1 MAKLYF
7 KGPEVTQHQELDK
20 ELLKLVEQGM
30 TQREKQGSFRSF
42 YDLEIM
48 GITIYYKKNWRYEG
62 LSQEEVKSA
71 AANS

>member
-7 KGPEVTQHQELDK
+7 KGPEVTKRNELEK

-30 TQREKQGSFRSF
+30 SQRERQGSFRSF
-42 YDLEIM
+42 YDLEVM
-48 GITIYYKKNWRYEG
+48 GITIYDTKNWRYEG
-62 LSQEEVKSA
+62 LSQKELKSA

>member
-48 GITIYYKKNWRYEG
+48 GITVYYKKNWRYEG
-62 LSQEEVKSA
+62 LSQEEAKSA
-71 AANS
+71 AVNS

>member
-20 ELLKLVEQGM
+20 ELLELVEDGM
-30 TQREKQGSFRSF
+30 TKREKQASFRSF

-48 GITIYYKKNWRYEG
+48 GITIYYKKNWRYEN
-62 LSQEEVKSA
+62 LSQEDIESVA
-71 AANS
+71 VNS

>member
-62 LSQEEVKSA
+62 LPQEEVKSA

>member
-20 ELLKLVEQGM
+20 ELLELVEEGM
-30 TQREKQGSFRSF
+30 AQREKQGSFRSF

-48 GITIYYKKNWRYEG
+48 GVTIYYKKNWRYEN
-62 LSQEEVKSA
+62 LSQEDIESVT
-71 AANS
+71 ANS

>member
-42 YDLEIM
+42 YDLEVM

-62 LSQEEVKSA
+62 ISQEEIKSA
-71 AANS
+71 AVNS

>member
-20 ELLKLVEQGM
+20 ELLKFVEQGM

-48 GITIYYKKNWRYEG
+48 GITIYYRKNWRYEG

>member
-7 KGPEVTQHQELDK
+7 KGPEVTQRQELGK
-20 ELLKLVEQGM
+20 KLLELVDQGIAK
-30 TQREKQGSFRSF
+30 REKQGSFRSF

-48 GITIYYKKNWRYEG
+48 GITIYYRKNWRYEG
-62 LSQEEVKSA
+62 LSQEEVKSV

>member
-7 KGPEVTQHQELDK
+7 KGPEVTQRQELDK
-20 ELLKLVEQGM
+20 ELMKLVEQGLA
-30 TQREKQGSFRSF
+30 QREKQGSFRSF

-48 GITIYYKKNWRYEG
+48 GITIYYRKNWRYEG
-62 LSQEEVKSA
+62 LSQEDIKSV

>member
-30 TQREKQGSFRSF
+30 TQRERQGSFRSF

-62 LSQEEVKSA
+62 VSQEEVKSA